1 MAQRTPPSREQVLEM
16 ERKLGS
22 LAIAFLIILGLWLI
36 LSPVAPEYTGYA
48 WLKRLLGGG
57 EGAVAQFF
65 VGFLFLY
72 FAGIVRE
79 KNEVRQLLRRL
90 VSGAKASAA
99 GEAEQARTAV
109 ELLINGLAADRPETR
124 AAALENLRR
133 LTAEDLGEDQGAWQR
148 WWEENREG
156 FRP

>member
-1 MAQRTPPSREQVLEM
+1 MTERTPPSREQVLEM

-22 LAIAFLIILGLWLI
+22 LSVGFLVIIGLWLV
-36 LSPVAPEYTGYA
+36 LAPVAPGYTGYA
-48 WLKRLLGGG
+48 WLRGVLDGD
-57 EGAVAQFF
+57 GAVARFF

-90 VSGAKASAA
+90 VSGAKASAE
-99 GEAEQARTAV
+99 GEAGQARTAV
-109 ELLINGLAADRPETR
+109 ELLINGLGADRAETR
-124 AAALENLRR
+124 AAALENLQR
-133 LTAEDLGEDQGAWQR
+133 LTGQDLGQDQAAWQR